1 MCNSHSERAVS
12 RADQKFPIRAEQKGT
27 TSDAGRENQVQY
39 MGLNEELAASDQLF
53 TRNEG
58 GPPQT
63 LFSPP
68 LPVQANRALQDPR
81 ALAA

>member
-1 MCNSHSERAVS
+1 
-12 RADQKFPIRAEQKGT
+12 
-27 TSDAGRENQVQY
+27 
-39 MGLNEELAASDQLF
+39 MGVNEKVAASDQLF
-53 TRNEG
+53 NRNEG